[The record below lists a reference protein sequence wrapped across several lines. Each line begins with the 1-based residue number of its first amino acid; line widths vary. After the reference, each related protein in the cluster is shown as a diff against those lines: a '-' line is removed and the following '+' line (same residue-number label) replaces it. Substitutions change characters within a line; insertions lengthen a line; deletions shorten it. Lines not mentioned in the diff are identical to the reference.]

1 MIPNSL
7 IQEDILLEE
16 EEIREKKLVTQDD
29 VVSHSVSV
37 QTAG

>member
-1 MIPNSL
+1 MIPNTP

-29 VVSHSVSV
+29 VVCQSVSV
-37 QTAG
+37 QIAA